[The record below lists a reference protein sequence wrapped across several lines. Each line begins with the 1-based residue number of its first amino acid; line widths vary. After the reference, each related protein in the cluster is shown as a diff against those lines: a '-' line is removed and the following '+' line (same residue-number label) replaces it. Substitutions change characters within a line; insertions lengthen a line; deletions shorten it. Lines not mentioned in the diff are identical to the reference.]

1 MKIKSIVLTG
11 LSVIVITALLM
22 GCAGMQAKPT
32 EKNFQT
38 PVVTLN
44 YVDVAHYFGWWYN
57 SPKVKPTKGKAGHNG
72 APLDLAFIFDIN
84 NPNPFPVL
92 LDGFKFATVLDG
104 IEINAGYSTE
114 TQWIPAGKT
123 NQIRVEVMYD
133 VRGTQL
139 SLLVVAGQQL
149 KDKGINFWDQIE
161 KIWVGAPDFSYPVGV
176 VQGAAV
182 FKADGLTKVAAFS
195 GTYPQ

>member
-11 LSVIVITALLM
+11 LSVIVITALIM
-22 GCAGMQAKPT
+22 GCASMPKPT
-32 EKNFQT
+32 EKNFKT

-57 SPKVKPTKGKAGHNG
+57 SPKVKPTKGKAGHNA
-72 APLDLAFIFDIN
+72 APLDFAFIFDIN

-149 KDKGINFWDQIE
+149 KDKGVNVWDQIE

-176 VQGAAV
+176 VQGSAV
-182 FKADGLTKVAAFS
+182 FKADGLIKVAAFS
-195 GTYPQ
+195 GTYP

>member
-1 MKIKSIVLTG
+1 MKKKSIILTC
-11 LSVIVITALLM
+11 LSVIVITALIM
-22 GCAGMQAKPT
+22 GCASMPKPT

-57 SPKVKPTKGKAGHNG
+57 SPKVKPTKGKAGHNA
-72 APLDLAFIFDIN
+72 APLDLAFIFDIS

-149 KDKGINFWDQIE
+149 KDKGINVWDQIE
-161 KIWVGAPDFSYPVGV
+161 KIWVGAPDFSYPIGV
-176 VQGAAV
+176 VQGAAI
-182 FKADGLTKVAAFS
+182 FKADGITKVAAFS

>member
-1 MKIKSIVLTG
+1 MKMKSIVLIG

-57 SPKVKPTKGKAGHNG
+57 SPKVKPTKGKAGHNA
-72 APLDLAFIFDIN
+72 APLDFAFIFDIS

-104 IEINAGYSTE
+104 YEINSGYSTE

-123 NQIRVEVMYD
+123 NQVRVEVMYD
-133 VRGTQL
+133 VRGTML
-139 SLLVVAGQQL
+139 SLLIVAGQKM
-149 KDKGINFWDQIE
+149 KDKGIGMWDQLE
-161 KIWVGAPDFSYPVGV
+161 KIWGGAPDFSYPVGV
-176 VQGAAV
+176 VQGSAV
-182 FKADGLTKVAAFS
+182 FKADGLTKVAGFS